1 LHVGDQFVADRR
13 FQIESPLP
21 SCTTNLGALNFPNTL
36 AEGEARCAGWRS
48 FSPLMSP
55 ATMIDAALIWAVT
68 AALLPIKML
77 SLAEVSSQ
85 GAADMAAQVGL

>member
-1 LHVGDQFVADRR
+1 
-13 FQIESPLP
+13 
-21 SCTTNLGALNFPNTL
+21 
-36 AEGEARCAGWRS
+36 
-48 FSPLMSP
+48 
-55 ATMIDAALIWAVT
+55 MIDAALIWAVT